1 MYGTSVTKE
10 LNQVWLNVQRS
21 PKSQR
26 VFLMGVSQKVLR
38 EELKFLSRLKLTK
51 QSVSF
56 LLFNEHL
63 HKKSTLMHAHTFF
76 IKKLVRKM
84 I

>member
-1 MYGTSVTKE
+1 
-10 LNQVWLNVQRS
+10 
-21 PKSQR
+21 
-26 VFLMGVSQKVLR
+26 MGVSQKVLR

-63 HKKSTLMHAHTFF
+63 HKKSALMQTHVFYQVAC
-76 IKKLVRKM
+76 
-84 I
+84 